1 MVCKVLTGSLL
12 PEKKG
17 WAGFAAVAKTSRVI
31 GFFKPGASHP
41 VSPRCFQRLGHF
53 APQSFTAFGG
63 QTRPRQASPP
73 EAGKSKPPAVRVV
86 VDSASILI
94 F

>member
-31 GFFKPGASHP
+31 GFFK
-41 VSPRCFQRLGHF
+41 PRCFQRLGHF